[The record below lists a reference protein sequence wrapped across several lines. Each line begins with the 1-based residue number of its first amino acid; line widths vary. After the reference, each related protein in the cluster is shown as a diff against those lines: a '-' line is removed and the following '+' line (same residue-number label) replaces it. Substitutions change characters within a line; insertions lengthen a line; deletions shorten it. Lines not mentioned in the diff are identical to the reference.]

1 MTDRQMNGSG
11 CGQIGDRCQLIRAAV
26 RGQRARRLGR
36 LLPLLALVAALGA
49 VSVSDA
55 YYSPRNRDRPLRKS
69 TSYIILHT
77 TEGSSRGALEKLSQR
92 GEAHYLVS
100 EAGQIYR
107 LIDQRR
113 IAYHCGRSMWNGR
126 TDIDSTSVGIE
137 VAGYHNREITAAQYR
152 SLAALIAAI
161 QQTYRI
167 PDERVL
173 PHSMVAYGTPNRWQS
188 RSHRGRKRCGMR
200 FAMTSVRTRLG
211 LTAKPRSD
219 PDVAAKRL
227 VVADPY
233 LARVLYG
240 GSAQEQEQAAASY
253 QAAASSDT
261 ISPGRSA
268 WDIARDDYNSAETL
282 YIFPDGTRRQGNQI
296 TTWRSLPPGTRVIL
310 AGGDSNPVETPQT
323 LGVGDATPA
332 TVAGSE
338 ALSTRTIYLL
348 PNGKLQRGSELTATT
363 LAALPK
369 GTRVLTGYDVGG
381 PITTRRRAFDICGP
395 RWQAA
400 DTYFLFPD
408 GTLHPGNSVDAGKIP
423 RNTMV
428 LFKD

>member
-1 MTDRQMNGSG
+1 MTDREPRDTVGEG
-11 CGQIGDRCQLIRAAV
+11 AGAG
-26 RGQRARRLGR
+26 GARRRTGAWHGLRRISR
-36 LLPLLALVAALGA
+36 LVPLLALVGALGA
-49 VSVSDA
+49 VTVSDA
-55 YYSPRNRDRPLRKS
+55 YYSPRNRERPLRKS
-69 TSYIILHT
+69 TAYIILHT
-77 TEGSSRGALEKLSQR
+77 TEGASRGALEKLSQR

-100 EAGQIYR
+100 EAGQVYR
-107 LIDQRR
+107 LVDQRR
-113 IAYHCGRSMWNGR
+113 VAYHCGRSMWNGR

-137 VAGYHNREITAAQYR
+137 VAGYHNRDITAAQYR
-152 SLAALIAAI
+152 SLASLIAAI
-161 QQTYRI
+161 QQAYRI

-173 PHSMVAYGTPNRWQS
+173 PHSMVAYGTPNRWQP

-200 FAMTSVRTRLG
+200 FALASVRARLG

-253 QAAASSDT
+253 QAVASSDT
-261 ISPGRSA
+261 IAPGRSA
-268 WDIARDDYNSAETL
+268 WDIARDEYNSADTL
-282 YIFPDGTRRQGNQI
+282 YIFPDGTRRRGNEI
-296 TTWRSLPPGTRVIL
+296 TAWRSLAAGTRVVL
-310 AGGDSNPVETPQT
+310 SGGDANPPDKPQT
-323 LGVGDATPA
+323 LGVGDATPV

-338 ALSTRTIYLL
+338 ALSSRTIYLL
-348 PNGKLQRGSELTATT
+348 ADGKFRRGSELTATT

-369 GTRVLTGYDVGG
+369 GTRVLTGYGVGG
-381 PITTRRRAFDICGP
+381 PITARRRAFDICGP

-400 DTYFLFPD
+400 DTFYLFPD
-408 GTLHPGNSVDAGKIP
+408 GTLHLGDSVDAGRIP